1 LKPFHFFLYQT
12 TRFISPLGISA
23 EWVFVA
29 IAAAIVAALPRTLIH
44 SMEWLGGAF
53 KALAQRRNAA
63 ILFVGVFP
71 IAVRL
76 LMLPIAHVPSPSI
89 HDEFSHLLLADTLAS
104 GRLANPPHP
113 FWQHFETI
121 HEIQQPTYSSMYPPL
136 QGIFLAF
143 GEKVFHVPWAGV
155 VISVGLMF
163 MSICWML
170 QGWLPAQW
178 ALYGTFLAILKIG
191 IVGFWMNSYMGGAA
205 PAIAGA
211 LVLGALPRI
220 AHAAMTR
227 TALLMALGIV
237 MLLNSRPFEGG
248 ILTCCAVIYLLRLV
262 WPQLS
267 RNFAIW
273 LKRVIAPALAV
284 LLLGVAFTGYY
295 DYRVTGSPFRM
306 PYVVNRD
313 TYGWPEN
320 LAILPPKKIH
330 SIHPVLQAMY
340 EKEVGNRTHYSSP
353 ARVIDSLVTRFFD
366 SWAFYVGP
374 ALSLPLVVLPW
385 VLRWKNA
392 RVLFGFA
399 AVIAFVNLFQLLLYP
414 QHLAPL
420 CGVIVALLTLGVKY
434 IYDLAKKI
442 APIRAVFLLAVLPIL
457 LTAVAVF
464 KLEAEPLGI
473 SLSYW
478 ERAYEIH
485 RDYRAALMKDLEQK
499 PGKFL
504 IIVHYAPWHSPD
516 QEWVYNA
523 ANIDA
528 SKIVWAREM
537 DPVSDAALIHYFSDR
552 QVFVLQPD
560 SIPIELTP
568 YRTSPTTP
576 SIEPSSR

>member
-1 LKPFHFFLYQT
+1 M
-12 TRFISPLGISA
+12 
-23 EWVFVA
+23 A
-29 IAAAIVAALPRTLIH
+29 IALAIVAVFPRAFVALVEQI
-44 SMEWLGGAF
+44 SSGF
-53 KALAQRRNAA
+53 KALAQRRTAA
-63 ILFVGVFP
+63 VILAGVFP
-71 IAVRL
+71 VAVRL
-76 LMLPIAHVPSPSI
+76 LMLPIVHVPDPSI
-89 HDEFSHLLLADTLAS
+89 HDEFSHLLLADTLSS

-136 QGIFLAF
+136 QGIFLAL
-143 GEKVFHVPWAGV
+143 GEKCFHLPWAGV
-155 VISVGLMF
+155 VLSVGLMF

-170 QGWLPAQW
+170 QGWIPAEW
-178 ALYGTFLAILKIG
+178 ALYGTLLAILKIG

-211 LVLGALPRI
+211 LLLGAVPRI
-220 AHAAMTR
+220 VQAATTR
-227 TALLMALGIV
+227 SALLMALGII

-248 ILTCCAVIYLLRLV
+248 ILTVCALIYLLRYL

-267 RNFAIW
+267 RNSGAL
-273 LKRVIAPALAV
+273 LKRVVAPALAV
-284 LLLGVAFTGYY
+284 VLFGFAFTAYY
-295 DYRVTGSPFRM
+295 DFRVTGSPRRM
-306 PYVVNRD
+306 PYAVNRD

-320 LAILPPKKIH
+320 LAVLPPKKIH

-340 EKEVGNRTHYSSP
+340 EKEIDNRSHYSSP
-353 ARVIDSLVTRFFD
+353 ARIIDSLVTRFFD

-374 ALSLPLVVLPW
+374 ALSLPLLVLPW

-392 RVLFGFA
+392 RLLFGFA
-399 AVIAFVNLFQLLLYP
+399 AIIAFVNLFQLLLYP

-420 CGVIVALLTLGVKY
+420 CGVIVALLTLGIKY
-434 IYDLAKKI
+434 LYELTRKF
-442 APIRAVFLLAVLPIL
+442 APVRAVYLLAVLPL
-457 LTAVAVF
+457 LLASVAVF

-485 RDYRAALMKDLEQK
+485 RDYRAALIKDLNQK

-504 IIVHYAPWHSPD
+504 IIVRYAPWHSPD

-537 DPVSDAALIHYFSDR
+537 DPASDAALIHYFADR
-552 QVFVLQPD
+552 EVFLLDPD
-560 SIPIELTP
+560 RFPIQLTP
-568 YRTSPTTP
+568 YHASSAVSLTP
-576 SIEPSSR
+576 SSH